1 MDIERN
7 CEKEILTLSQ
17 YGYIRK
23 ILRVFN
29 MDESKSVST
38 PVGVHFKFSIDDD
51 EAETSMD
58 DIPYANAIGS
68 IMYAMIGTRCDLAY
82 AFGLVSRFMSN
93 HGIVYWTAVK
103 WEDEVF
109 RVEGFCDSDFTSDLD
124 KRRSIL
130 GYVFMVGGNTINWRS
145 SLQSVVALSTTEAEY
160 MALVEAV
167 KEGMWLRGL
176 AEELGFK
183 QDTVEISCD
192 SQSVLF

>member
-82 AFGLVSRFMSN
+82 AFGL
-93 HGIVYWTAVK
+93 
-103 WEDEVF
+103 EDEVF

-160 MALVEAV
+160 VALVEAV
-167 KEGMWLRGL
+167 KEGILRQRQCQGIRQ
-176 AEELGFK
+176 ELC
-183 QDTVEISCD
+183 QDLVM
-192 SQSVLF
+192 

>member
-1 MDIERN
+1 MLIYHPTRQILRMDIERN

-103 WEDEVF
+103 WVLRYLKGTQDLKMCF
-109 RVEGFCDSDFTSDLD
+109 RKTRCLELKVSVILILLRIWTREG
-124 KRRSIL
+124 RS
-130 GYVFMVGGNTINWRS
+130 
-145 SLQSVVALSTTEAEY
+145 
-160 MALVEAV
+160 
-167 KEGMWLRGL
+167 
-176 AEELGFK
+176 
-183 QDTVEISCD
+183 
-192 SQSVLF
+192 